1 MKTKLIASLGP
12 SSSSKE
18 TIASM
23 LNEGIFGFRINL
35 AHGSVEN
42 WLSLIEKIREAE
54 SKLGKL
60 ASIVIDIIGPSLRLG
75 DFPET
80 LRVSAGSIVEF
91 CFSDCCWEK
100 LRIPFPR
107 PEIFGNVSIGDIML
121 LDDGRSR
128 FKVVDVSEECIKA
141 EALTNCEL
149 KSRKSV
155 VFQGKSFDLPYLNAE
170 DAENL
175 RVLKKFADYVG
186 ASLVRSSEDIE
197 ALRRFLKDIGCDA
210 MIMCKIET
218 REAIENLNKII
229 DASDAVLVARG
240 DLGMNFGLEEV
251 PRLQKT
257 IVEKSL
263 EIGKPVVIA
272 TQILESMIDNPVP
285 TRAEVSDVANAV
297 MEGVDALMLTGETAV
312 GKYPVEAV
320 RWLRRIV
327 ERTEFYYTPLVNRE
341 QMAKSLKK
349 RYAKGVVELAE
360 DINGALAIYSMKG
373 TTVFSIASL
382 RPRINCY
389 VAVPSEE
396 VARKLLILWGINPK
410 VLKADSYMEGLEKL
424 YAYLMSSGS
433 LVKGNIVV
441 LTYGLKDREQI
452 VKIRVVE
459 DVSDS

>member
-1 MKTKLIASLGP
+1 LGP
-12 SSSSKE
+12 SSSSE
-18 TIASM
+18 EAIASM
-23 LNEGIFGFRINL
+23 LNEGVSGFRINL
-35 AHGSVEN
+35 AHGSIEN
-42 WLSLIEKIREAE
+42 WLRLVEKIREAE

-60 ASIVIDIIGPSLRLG
+60 ASIVVDIIGPSLRLG
-75 DFPET
+75 EFPEA
-80 LRVSAGSIVEF
+80 LRVPAGSIVEF
-91 CFSDCCWEK
+91 CLSDYCREK
-100 LRIPFPR
+100 LRVPFPR
-107 PEIFGNVSIGDIML
+107 SEVFGNVSAGDIML

-128 FKVVDVSEECIKA
+128 FKVVGVSEECIKA

-155 VFQGKSFDLPYLNAE
+155 VFEGKSFDLPYLNAE

-175 RVLKKFADYVG
+175 KMLRKFVDYVG
-186 ASLVRSSEDIE
+186 ASLVKSPEDIE
-197 ALRRFLKDIGCDA
+197 TLRRFLKDIGCDA
-210 MIMCKIET
+210 MIMGKIET

-257 IVEKSL
+257 IVESSL
-263 EIGKPVVIA
+263 KIGKPVVIA
-272 TQILESMIDNPVP
+272 TQILESMINNPVP

-320 RWLRRIV
+320 RWLKRIV
-327 ERTEFYYTPLVNRE
+327 ERTEAYHIPLVDRE

-360 DINGALAIYSMKG
+360 DLNGALAIYSMKG

-389 VAVPSEE
+389 VAVPKEE

-410 VLKADSYMEGLEKL
+410 VLKADDYMEGLEKL
-424 YAYLMSSGS
+424 YAYLVSSGS
-433 LVKGNIVV
+433 VAEGNVVV

-452 VKIRVVE
+452 VKIRVIE
-459 DVSDS
+459 DAA

>member
-80 LRVSAGSIVEF
+80 LRVPAGSIVEF

-107 PEIFGNVSIGDIML
+107 SEIFGNVSIGDIML

-155 VFQGKSFDLPYLNAE
+155 VFQGKSFAL
-170 DAENL
+170 
-175 RVLKKFADYVG
+175 
-186 ASLVRSSEDIE
+186 SE
-197 ALRRFLKDIGCDA
+197 R
-210 MIMCKIET
+210 
-218 REAIENLNKII
+218 
-229 DASDAVLVARG
+229 
-240 DLGMNFGLEEV
+240 
-251 PRLQKT
+251 
-257 IVEKSL
+257 
-263 EIGKPVVIA
+263 
-272 TQILESMIDNPVP
+272 
-285 TRAEVSDVANAV
+285 
-297 MEGVDALMLTGETAV
+297 
-312 GKYPVEAV
+312 
-320 RWLRRIV
+320 
-327 ERTEFYYTPLVNRE
+327 
-341 QMAKSLKK
+341 
-349 RYAKGVVELAE
+349 
-360 DINGALAIYSMKG
+360 
-373 TTVFSIASL
+373 
-382 RPRINCY
+382 
-389 VAVPSEE
+389 
-396 VARKLLILWGINPK
+396 
-410 VLKADSYMEGLEKL
+410 
-424 YAYLMSSGS
+424 
-433 LVKGNIVV
+433 
-441 LTYGLKDREQI
+441 
-452 VKIRVVE
+452 
-459 DVSDS
+459 